1 MILLNKLFFINTI
14 FKCGY
19 SFKISLC

>member
-14 FKCGY
+14 FKCEY
-19 SFKISLC
+19 SF

>member
-14 FKCGY
+14 FKGKY
-19 SFKISLC
+19 SF